1 MFNVRENLDKDLNK
15 LLNNPKFKIYYEYLI
30 EVNKITNLTRIT
42 DEDAVYY
49 KHFYD
54 SIILSKHID
63 IKNKK
68 FLDVGAGAGF
78 PSIPLKIIE
87 DSLKVTIV
95 DSLNKRINFLN
106 DLMIKLDLNNVTL
119 IHSRV
124 EELQNKEVYDI
135 VTARAVAKLNILS
148 EITIPYVKVGGYLV
162 AFKSV
167 KYQEE
172 LNAALPGIAKLGGRL
187 EKVIE
192 YQINDDEKRVLILIK
207 KIKKSDPIYPRHFG
221 KIKKAPL

>member
-1 MFNVRENLDKDLNK
+1 MFNVRENLDKDMNQ
-15 LLNNPKFKIYYEYLI
+15 LLKNPKFNTYYEYLM

-42 DEDAVYY
+42 EEDSVYY

-54 SIILSKHID
+54 SIILSKYID

-106 DLMIKLDLNNVTL
+106 DLMIKLDLSNVTL

-124 EELQNKEVYDI
+124 EELKSKESYDI
-135 VTARAVAKLNILS
+135 VTARAVAKLNILA
-148 EITIPYVKVGGYLV
+148 EITIPYVKVGGYFI

-167 KYQEE
+167 NYKEE
-172 LNAALPGIAKLGGRL
+172 LNEALPGIAKLGG
-187 EKVIE
+187 KVDKVVE
-192 YQINDDEKRVLILIK
+192 YEINDDEKRVFILIK
-207 KIKKSDPIYPRHFG
+207 KIKKTDSIYPRHFG